1 VKSQDIPSAEVAI
14 IGLGYVGLPLFALF
28 SKRYKCVGV
37 DVDQQKIEHIN
48 KEYAYVSKSN
58 NNSCKVTSD
67 WNEIKDADIY
77 IITVPTPINDNNEPD
92 LTPLTQACEG
102 IGKCLSMGNIVV
114 LESTVYPGATEEL
127 CSPILE
133 KESGLKCNI
142 DFFIAYSPERVNVGD
157 KEHSINRVPKIVAG
171 STSYTTSII
180 SRLYQSVIDTD
191 VVIAS
196 SIKVAEAAKMY
207 ENVQRDVMI
216 ALANEYSEFCRSEQ
230 IDIFEVTRC
239 ASSKWNFMNVSPGLV
254 GGHCISVDPY
264 YLLNRAKEKHQ
275 TLPLVKTAREINEI
289 KPLIVAKRICELA
302 NEVDSERLSILLLGF
317 SYKPNTSDFRNTKVA
332 DVIRYLNDNKIDVDC
347 FDPLVDE
354 DKVMSQFGIH
364 VINDKKQLA
373 KSYGLIVKMVNHDLF
388 EGFSLGNASII
399 EISDLL

>member
-1 VKSQDIPSAEVAI
+1 MVKSQDIPSAEVAI

-142 DFFIAYSPERVNVGD
+142 DFFIAYSPERVNG
-157 KEHSINRVPKIVAG
+157 
-171 STSYTTSII
+171 
-180 SRLYQSVIDTD
+180 LC
-191 VVIAS
+191 
-196 SIKVAEAAKMY
+196 
-207 ENVQRDVMI
+207 
-216 ALANEYSEFCRSEQ
+216 NESC
-230 IDIFEVTRC
+230 
-239 ASSKWNFMNVSPGLV
+239 G
-254 GGHCISVDPY
+254 
-264 YLLNRAKEKHQ
+264 
-275 TLPLVKTAREINEI
+275 
-289 KPLIVAKRICELA
+289 
-302 NEVDSERLSILLLGF
+302 
-317 SYKPNTSDFRNTKVA
+317 
-332 DVIRYLNDNKIDVDC
+332 
-347 FDPLVDE
+347 
-354 DKVMSQFGIH
+354 
-364 VINDKKQLA
+364 
-373 KSYGLIVKMVNHDLF
+373 
-388 EGFSLGNASII
+388 
-399 EISDLL
+399 